1 MKKLIAFLLCAAML
15 ASIAVCFADS
25 ETWICENCGRESTG
39 NFCPYCGAAKPEEK
53 REEIFPEAPAET
65 FSFRNGIRWGM
76 SGYEVETREEN
87 LKTGDDEFRDYYY
100 DEDSYDITSLFYDDA
115 EEKKVCSFPVDLS
128 YRFYRDKLFLITYH
142 VEYIGYD
149 LQVLET
155 NTYLKNAM
163 TAKYGEGHEATREEV
178 EKIKDVMDVADSY
191 YYEDEIRRITV
202 WDLPEGTTA
211 AFLESYYYAEA
222 KLIYFHFDTMLNG
235 LPADGVYNT
244 NGL

>member
-1 MKKLIAFLLCAAML
+1 MRRCKTGRGKGRNLPRGPCRNFLLPQ
-15 ASIAVCFADS
+15 
-25 ETWICENCGRESTG
+25 R
-39 NFCPYCGAAKPEEK
+39 K
-53 REEIFPEAPAET
+53 
-65 FSFRNGIRWGM
+65 
-76 SGYEVETREEN
+76 EEN
-87 LKTGDDEFRDYYY
+87 LKTGDDDFRDYYY
-100 DEDSYDITSLFYDDA
+100 DEDSYDITSLWYDSD
-115 EEKKVCSFPVDLS
+115 EKKVCSFPVDLS

-178 EKIKDVMDVADSY
+178 ERIKDVMNVADSY

-211 AFLESYYYAEA
+211 AFLESYYYADA

>member
-1 MKKLIAFLLCAAML
+1 MKKLIAFLLCAAIL

-39 NFCPYCGAAKPEEK
+39 NFCPYCGAAKPEEEK
-53 REEIFPEAPAET
+53 EEIFPEAPAGT

-87 LKTGDDEFRDYYY
+87 LKSGDDEVRDYYY
-100 DEDSYDITSLFYDDA
+100 DEDSYDITSLWYDSDK
-115 EEKKVCSFPVDLS
+115 KKVCSFPVYLN
-128 YRFYRDKLFLITYH
+128 YRFCRDKLFFISYH
-142 VEYIGYD
+142 LDYIGSD
-149 LQVLET
+149 LQILEV

-163 TAKYGEGHEATREEV
+163 TAKYGEGHESTREEADR
-178 EKIKDVMDVADSY
+178 IRNVMDIVDSY
-191 YYEDEIRRITV
+191 YYEEDVRHITV

-211 AFLESYYYAEA
+211 AFIDGYYNEDSR
-222 KLIYFHFDTMLNG
+222 LIYFHYDTMLNG